1 MDAYFEYILKLTSD
15 LPLCRNQL
23 TLTKAKVAGSCDSI
37 NGWAV
42 LDGEL

>member
-1 MDAYFEYILKLTSD
+1 MDAYFEYILKLTSN

-23 TLTKAKVAGSCDSI
+23 TLMKAKVAGSCDGI

-42 LDGEL
+42 LNSEL